1 MCGFSILSNSPVLC
15 RPQLGTLQ
23 FNSWWQQ
30 LPRIRVDPQ
39 VKGSVPRLLPF
50 RHQPQVAGCRRYL
63 WLTSHKPRVPRTLSS
78 GSILFW
84 NGSQNSGKHSY
95 QFIMRNTAQE
105 RPDGSD
111 AKGNLWEGRPLQA
124 ATLLACGR
132 AHQPG
137 ISPDPVLQGVC
148 GGFLTW
154 TWLIKGS
161 SASELNLYPRPF
173 LGCLGLGLK
182 VPRAQRESALNWLW
196 SKGAYYE

>member
-1 MCGFSILSNSPVLC
+1 MGSEKSLKKGQYKIRVMKENSVFSYLQHCWYQMCGFSILSNSPVLC

-39 VKGSVPRLLPF
+39 VKGSVPRLLPL

-137 ISPDPVLQGVC
+137 ISPDQSFRVFVE
-148 GGFLTW
+148 
-154 TWLIKGS
+154 
-161 SASELNLYPRPF
+161 ASLHGRD
-173 LGCLGLGLK
+173 
-182 VPRAQRESALNWLW
+182 
-196 SKGAYYE
+196 